1 MQTRNMN
8 TRVFTV
14 MTEFGPTDVG
24 LNGSRHLLQ
33 E

>member
-1 MQTRNMN
+1 MQTSIIN
-8 TRVFTV
+8 TRLFTV